1 MTSTVWTAPAKNI
14 MRCGAE
20 VKIRQQ
26 PRFAVGGVIV
36 EDMTG

>member
-1 MTSTVWTAPAKNI
+1 

-20 VKIRQQ
+20 VKVRQR

-36 EDMTG
+36 NDMTR